1 MKSIIAK
8 TANGTIKEQSLYTH
22 TLAVTEIARYVFNK
36 LNPKF
41 FTCDKDTIL
50 EMVTTITM
58 MHDIGKCTAAFQ
70 KGMRD
75 TSLATH
81 EHYGHHNVIGSAIYK
96 RFVRDA
102 DDTISSVIYNHH
114 ISPKTDGMV
123 LVESVLK
130 EKSKFGRFY
139 DGATDDAT
147 VKRVLSDIVKICKNR
162 YGITIEL
169 KPNKTAKLDTS
180 YITFERIGDSD
191 CMSETLE
198 KNAITLF
205 LHSLLFYA
213 DRTAS
218 SLDDTSIDDVAN
230 GCISGSVA
238 KDIDDYINM
247 DSTNWLGVDA
257 NVENLCKKEY
267 TKKRLSEQARIAK
280 LDNKTISVCVPTG
293 NGKTLI
299 SMLWASHNKKR
310 TKIISPEKSVTRS
323 NFDGVS
329 ECLRDMGQSDK
340 VSIVCGGYDPKKVND
355 KDDITC
361 INIDSFLDYGF
372 NNGEAINFLGLLVQP
387 FVFDEWH
394 ILCEQNNA
402 ISTLFMTILY
412 ARHVMFGAKTL
423 LLSATPISVLTDILT
438 DADTS
443 DPVWVEKT
451 SSYKASNKYRLHT
464 ISDSDK
470 SHKAVVDILND
481 NNRFLCRVN
490 SHKQVKR
497 IYDGIIDKGNVI
509 VYSNRKTTAD
519 NDATYDEI
527 TSTFK
532 PKCERAVARVRKNLI
547 ATTKGEKSINY
558 SCNGMV
564 DFNRGAIDFIQGI
577 GRVHRRKSS
586 VVADIYVY
594 NYKHSRPSNSESEN
608 ARIEIAKRWFGYIC
622 AYDGCVITEGD
633 LYKLYESFTKKEICR
648 FRNYVKSNYDE
659 GVVALQ
665 AMRLYRK
672 SQSYDN
678 VERICTRAT
687 LRGTSD
693 QIFVTADSCD
703 PIAIS
708 VGDIRR
714 DLGDDF
720 DNLMKIN
727 KAYLKAYLMR
737 EYGIKTKSEFIRRFG
752 DKFNGDYSDILTFFK
767 TSECPFDLDNY
778 ATYDNVCGLII
789 G

>member
-41 FTCDKDTIL
+41 FTYDKDTVL

-81 EHYGHHNVIGSAIYK
+81 EHYGYHNVIGSAIYK

-198 KNAITLF
+198 KNSITLF

-257 NVENLCKKEY
+257 NVENLCKNGY

-310 TKIISPEKSVTRS
+310 TKIISPEKSVTQS

-329 ECLRDMGQSDK
+329 KCLRDMGQSDK
-340 VSIVCGGYDPKKVND
+340 VSIVCGNDTKNVND
-355 KDDITC
+355 SDDITC
-361 INIDSFLDYGF
+361 INIDSFLNYGF
-372 NNGEAINFLGLLVQP
+372 NNGEAIDFLGLLVQP

-402 ISTLFMTILY
+402 ISTLFMTIMY
-412 ARHVMFGAKTL
+412 ARHVMFSTKTL
-423 LLSATPISVLTDILT
+423 LLSATPISVFTDKLS
-438 DADTS
+438 DADS
-443 DPVWVEKT
+443 SNPVKIEKT
-451 SSYKASNKYRLHT
+451 SSYKGGNKYRIHT

-481 NNRFLCRVN
+481 NDRFLCRVN
-490 SHKQVKR
+490 SHRQAER
-497 IYDGIIDKGNVI
+497 IYDGIIDKSKLI
-509 VYSNRKTTAD
+509 VYSNRKTKKD
-519 NDATYDEI
+519 QKATYDVI
-527 TSTFK
+527 TSTFE
-532 PKCERAVARVRKNLI
+532 PKERAVARVRKNLI
-547 ATTKGEKSINY
+547 ATTKGEKSIDY
-558 SCNGMV
+558 SCNGMI
-564 DFNRGAIDFIQGI
+564 DFNRGAIDFIQGL

-586 VVADIYVY
+586 VIADIYVY
-594 NYKHSRPSNSESEN
+594 NYKHDKKPDSESEKT
-608 ARIEIAKRWFGYIC
+608 RIEITKRWFKHIGV
-622 AYDGCVITEGD
+622 YDGCVITESD
-633 LYKLYESFTKKEICR
+633 LYKLYESFTKQENNR
-648 FRNYVKSNYDE
+648 FFNYMLQNYDG
-659 GVVALQ
+659 GVFSLQ

-672 SQSYDN
+672 SQSNDN

-727 KAYLKAYLMR
+727 KAYLKAHLMSK
-737 EYGIKTKSEFIRRFG
+737 YCIKTKADFIRRFG

-767 TSECPFDLDNY
+767 ESECPFDLCNY
-778 ATYDNVCGLII
+778 ATYDNVRGLVI